1 MKKLLAEFKTFI
13 TRGNVIDLAIGMI
26 IGSAFT
32 AIVNALSKQ
41 IIQPVINWIIYLA
54 TGGESLEQTYTMLV
68 TNYKT
73 ETVVENGVESSVQ
86 VIDYASSIYIDWG
99 ALITAI
105 INFILI
111 AIVLFTI
118 IKMFNNYKKAV
129 TQTRESFKKN
139 LDKITLDKDERKEL
153 KAAGVNIKD
162 KEAVK
167 AYFAKKAADEEA
179 KKIAE
184 ERELGPFLSVEDEAK
199 ANSTEALLKDIKNI
213 LLAQRNNQ

>member
-41 IIQPVINWIIYLA
+41 IIQPVINWFIYLA

-73 ETVVENGVESSVQ
+73 ETVVDEVTGVSSSVE
-86 VIDYASSIYIDWG
+86 VVDYASSIYIDWG

-129 TQTRESFKKN
+129 TETRESFKKN
-139 LDKITLDKDERKEL
+139 LDKITLNKEERKEL

-184 ERELGPFLSVEDEAK
+184 EEAKKIAEEEAK

>member
-1 MKKLLAEFKTFI
+1 MKKLIAEFKTFI
-13 TRGNVIDLAIGMI
+13 TRGNVIDLATGMI

-41 IIQPVINWIIYLA
+41 IIQPLINWFIYLVS
-54 TGGESLEQTYTMLV
+54 GGESLEQTYTMLV
-68 TNYKT
+68 TNTKSEVIT
-73 ETVVENGVESSVQ
+73 DELGVQTTQE
-86 VIDYASSIYIDWG
+86 VIDYATSIYIDWG

-118 IKMFNNYKKAV
+118 IKFFNNYRKAI
-129 TQTRESFKKN
+129 TETRANLKKN
-139 LDKITLDKDERKEL
+139 LDKATLNKEEKKEL

-162 KEAVK
+162 KDAVK
-167 AYFAKKAADEEA
+167 AYFAEKAAKEEAQKLAEEEA
-179 KKIAE
+179 KKLAE
-184 ERELGPFLSVEDEAK
+184 EEAK

>member
-184 ERELGPFLSVEDEAK
+184 EEAKKIAEEEAK